1 MVIRVS
7 PLPCPVSPELG
18 GYVNLGSPL
27 FLSWKPCEAVCTVL
41 GNKAGLALSCEPKR
55 RPWVCRVR
63 MKVLGAGRIAC
74 WVPLLSSQPGCKK
87 PCPSFLLKQLS
98 VCHPWDLETSL
109 DPISLGF
116 TSISSCLSGLT
127 RVCCVC
133 VCVHTHDRSLRL
145 AGLALA
151 CLWGIELKEVKRRQ
165 THTTAKGQRTLL
177 KGWSSSR

>member
-1 MVIRVS
+1 MG
-7 PLPCPVSPELG
+7 LPRADEGPWSRLDRQLG
-18 GYVNLGSPL
+18 PS
-27 FLSWKPCEAVCTVL
+27 AQ
-41 GNKAGLALSCEPKR
+41 
-55 RPWVCRVR
+55 CR
-63 MKVLGAGRIAC
+63 
-74 WVPLLSSQPGCKK
+74 PGCKK
-87 PCPSFLLKQLS
+87 PRPSFLWTQLC

-109 DPISLGF
+109 DPISPGF
-116 TSISSCLSGLT
+116 ASISSCLSSLT
-127 RVCCVC
+127 RVCC